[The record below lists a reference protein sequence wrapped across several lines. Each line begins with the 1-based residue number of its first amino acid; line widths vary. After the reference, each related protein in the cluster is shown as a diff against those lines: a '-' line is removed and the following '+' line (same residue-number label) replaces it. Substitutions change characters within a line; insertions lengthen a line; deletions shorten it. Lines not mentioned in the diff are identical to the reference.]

1 MLQQIINYYKLK
13 ATLPLKKEE
22 LLKIVDEIDPHSIQQ
37 WKDYIS
43 YQWRGDMSVVPTS
56 EILSQRFGVQN
67 IIQVENELV
76 VVNSCSSLKN
86 IDKKVSGLYR
96 RRNLL
101 EAIGVQCCLVIY
113 NSQGN
118 EAWDSYSKPQRLKL
132 YNKLYNTAVD
142 QLDEKVWCDQL
153 EL

>member
-13 ATLPLKKEE
+13 ATLSLKKEE

-86 IDKKVSGLYR
+86 IEKKVSGLYR

-101 EAIGVQCCLVIY
+101 EAIGVQCCLVTY

-118 EAWDSYSKPQRLKL
+118 EDWDSYSKPQRLKL

>member
-13 ATLPLKKEE
+13 ATLSLKKEE

-101 EAIGVQCCLVIY
+101 ETIGVQCCLVIY
-113 NSQGN
+113 NSQNN

-142 QLDEKVWCDQL
+142 RLDEKVWCDQL